1 MKQLHVKETRSA
13 RQLSLIMVL
22 IVLFAGL
29 ILVSL
34 LSLKYGTET
43 ISLKTIGESFTHY
56 DVQDKLHQTVRY
68 LRLPRLL
75 GTLLVGA
82 LLALSGQLMQAV
94 TRNPLADPSILG
106 VTGGASLAVAITYGL
121 GFNLGSPLRSVVA
134 MLGSLLA
141 IGLIVSMTGSRNKG
155 INPIKMA
162 LAGTAMSGFFSS
174 LSIAIGLQTKTS
186 RNLSFWLAG
195 GFSGTTFLDVRILL
209 TILFVCLL
217 VTWWI
222 SVEINLLSLGD
233 EVASSLGGSLLKAR
247 YLGLLIMVVAT
258 GASVAIAGNIGFI
271 GLCIPH
277 IVRLILGDRFQG
289 TFFVT
294 CLTGGLLLSLADLVA
309 RTINPPFEI
318 PIGAITAIIG
328 APFFILLAR
337 KYKGGR

>member
-1 MKQLHVKETRSA
+1 MKSIKVKETKRA
-13 RQLSLIMVL
+13 RNLTLVLVLAVLLI
-22 IVLFAGL
+22 GL
-29 ILVSL
+29 VLVSI

-43 ISLKTIGESFTHY
+43 ISLKRIGESFTDY
-56 DVQDKLHQTVRY
+56 DAGDKFHQMIRY

-75 GTLLVGA
+75 GTLLVGG

-121 GFNLGSPLRSVVA
+121 GFNLSSPLRSVVA
-134 MLGSLLA
+134 MLGSLVA
-141 IGLIVSMTGSRNKG
+141 IGLIVAMTGTSKKG

-174 LSIAIGLQTKTS
+174 LSLAIGLQTKTS

-195 GFSGTTFLDVRILL
+195 GFSGTTFMDVRVLAIILA
-209 TILFVCLL
+209 VCLL
-217 VTWWI
+217 LTWWL
-222 SVEINLLSLGD
+222 SVEITLLSLGD
-233 EVASSLGGSLLKAR
+233 EVAASLGGSLMKAR
-247 YLGLLIMVVAT
+247 YLGLLTMVLAT

-294 CLTGGLLLSLADLVA
+294 SLTGGLLLSVADLVA
-309 RTINPPFEI
+309 RTINPPFEV

-337 KYKGGR
+337 NYKGGR

>member
-162 LAGTAMSGFFSS
+162 WLERRCQAFFQ
-174 LSIAIGLQTKTS
+174 A
-186 RNLSFWLAG
+186 
-195 GFSGTTFLDVRILL
+195 
-209 TILFVCLL
+209 CLL
-217 VTWWI
+217 QLVF
-222 SVEINLLSLGD
+222 
-233 EVASSLGGSLLKAR
+233 KR
-247 YLGLLIMVVAT
+247 KQVAT
-258 GASVAIAGNIGFI
+258 
-271 GLCIPH
+271 
-277 IVRLILGDRFQG
+277 
-289 TFFVT
+289 
-294 CLTGGLLLSLADLVA
+294 
-309 RTINPPFEI
+309 
-318 PIGAITAIIG
+318 
-328 APFFILLAR
+328 
-337 KYKGGR
+337 